1 MFKTMM
7 GMMLMTGQ
15 AMANY
20 AFPAPS
26 LVELHILKNDGIPSH
41 EKYICVNRPS
51 CVKVLNAIKYRYPNL
66 GCATKVF
73 MKQDGRVYRIK

>member
-1 MFKTMM
+1 MIKAMM
-7 GMMLMTGQ
+7 GMMLMTGS

-20 AFPAPS
+20 VFPAPG

-51 CVKVLNAIKYRYPNL
+51 CVKVLNAIKYRDPNL

-73 MKQDGRVYRIK
+73 KKQEGRVYRIK